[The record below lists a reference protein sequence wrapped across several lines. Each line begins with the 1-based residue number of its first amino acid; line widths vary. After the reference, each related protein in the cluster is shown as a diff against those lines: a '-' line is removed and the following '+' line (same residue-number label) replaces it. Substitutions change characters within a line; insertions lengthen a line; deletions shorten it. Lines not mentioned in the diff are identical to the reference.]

1 MAYKADLQQGGTL
14 TTTNKIQFNDSGV
27 FIHSDSDGSLVI
39 QADGAAALKADSLS
53 LQNSA
58 NGAPG
63 ELRILE
69 DGANGTNYVGFK
81 AAATLGGNIVWQL
94 PNADAGSSGYALV
107 SDGSGVLSWADVS
120 STLNIDGLTD
130 GTGVT
135 IATDDKIAISDGGAE
150 KYVEMSQLETFMET
164 NLDTLSNVTTVGA
177 LAAGSIAS
185 GFGAIDNGTSNI
197 TTGGILSLDA
207 DVSSAPG
214 NAQVAVGQA
223 GSLRLG
229 AGGDAGLAVYDDDL
243 YIENVTSNKD
253 LIFRANV
260 GGTYTTVATLDGA
273 NGLFDIVAG
282 KLALGGTAVSATAA
296 ELNLIDGGTA
306 RGTDAVASGD
316 GLLVN
321 DNGTM
326 KMTNVDTVSTYFAAH
341 SVGGTN
347 MVTVGALDAG
357 SISSGFGAIDNGTS
371 GIRTNTFTAETS
383 VLPDAAGGADLG
395 SATAEW
401 GDIYIA
407 DDKGI
412 KFGSDQDVTIEYDE
426 DGTDALLI
434 SGGDVVLSDDKKF
447 YFGTG
452 KDASIEY
459 DEDGT
464 DQLRLALPAAGMVL
478 GGVTPTLVIGDA
490 GAEDASLLFDGNAL
504 DFHVGLDDSADK
516 LVIGKG
522 GTLGSST
529 AIAIDTNLKSTFGG
543 DVQTN
548 SALIVGESLKYSSMF
563 KVSTTVGTGENI
575 AASASVI
582 LVDCQSGADC
592 LMNLPAS
599 SVVGAGHTIIFKR
612 VDGQAARKGIIQ
624 ASATSE
630 TIDGVASL
638 TGEVELT
645 ELGQAVTMMCAASGS
660 WIIL

>member
-1 MAYKADLQQGGTL
+1 MAYKADIQQGGTL

-27 FIHSDSDGSLVI
+27 FMHSDSDGSLVI
-39 QADGAAALKADSLS
+39 QSDDAIALKGHSVTLARDDADGVA
-53 LQNSA
+53 
-58 NGAPG
+58 
-63 ELRILE
+63 ELRFAE
-69 DGANGTNYVGFK
+69 DSDNGSNYVGFK
-81 AAATLGGNIVWQL
+81 AAASVASNLVWTL
-94 PNADAGSSGYALV
+94 PTADASSANYALV
-107 SDGSGVLSWADVS
+107 SDGSGNLSFADVS
-120 STLNIDGLTD
+120 ANLNIDGLTD
-130 GTGVT
+130 GTGIT
-135 IATDDKIAISDGGAE
+135 IADDDKLAVSDSNDEKKVNASQLATYMSTALTSVANVATVGTLNAGAIS
-150 KYVEMSQLETFMET
+150 
-164 NLDTLSNVTTVGA
+164 
-177 LAAGSIAS
+177 S
-185 GFGAIDNGTSNI
+185 GFGNIDNGTSNI
-197 TTGGILSLDA
+197 TTGGLLSLDV
-207 DVSSAPG
+207 DVASAPG
-214 NAQVAVGQA
+214 NSQVAVGQA

-296 ELNLIDGGTA
+296 ELNLLDGGTA
-306 RGTDAVASGD
+306 LGTTAVASGD
-316 GLLVN
+316 GIVIN

-326 KMTNVDTVSTYFAAH
+326 RMTNVDTVSTYFAAH
-341 SVGGTN
+341 SVGGSN

-357 SISSGFGAIDNGTS
+357 SITSGFGAIDNGTS
-371 GIRTNTFTAETS
+371 GIRTNIFTAETS

-529 AIAIDTNLKSTFGG
+529 AIAIDTNLKSTFSG
-543 DVQTN
+543 DVQTD
-548 SALIVGESLKYSSMF
+548 SALIVGQSLKYSSMF

-582 LVDCQSGADC
+582 LVDCQASADC
-592 LMNLPAS
+592 LMTLPAS
-599 SVVGAGHTIIFKR
+599 SAVGAGHTIIFKR

-660 WIIL
+660 WMIL